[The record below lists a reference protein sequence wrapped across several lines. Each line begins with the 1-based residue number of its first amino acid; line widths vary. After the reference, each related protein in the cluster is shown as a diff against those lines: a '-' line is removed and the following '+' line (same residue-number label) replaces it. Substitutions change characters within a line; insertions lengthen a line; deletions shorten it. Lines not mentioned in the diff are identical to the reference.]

1 MEAKIEAMGHI
12 LDHLLRH
19 DVFSVGPIRVTST
32 VVNTWIVMIALFIG
46 VWLLRRNGF
55 QRIPR
60 GVQALLELGVEFI
73 YSIIDQNYGKSGRRY
88 LPIVGGYFLLV
99 WALNLSWFIPDLVPP
114 TTDLMTTAALGIS
127 AVLLVHFVA
136 IREKGLRAYVH
147 HFLQP
152 SPIMAPMTIL
162 EEVTK
167 PFSLALRLFGNM
179 FGEKMVVTILA
190 ILVPLVVPVPVM
202 FLGLLM
208 GTIQAYIFSLL
219 VTTYLA
225 HFTGDEH

>member
-1 MEAKIEAMGHI
+1 VEAKIEAISHV

-19 DVFSVGPIRVTST
+19 DVFYIGPVPVTST
-32 VVNTWIVMIALFIG
+32 VVNTWIVMIGLFIG
-46 VWLLRRNGF
+46 VWLLTRKGF
-55 QRIPR
+55 QRVPR
-60 GVQALLELGVEFI
+60 GIQSLLELGVEFI
-73 YSIIDQNYGKSGRRY
+73 YSIIDQNCGKAGRRF
-88 LPIVGGYFLLV
+88 LPIVGGYFLFVL
-99 WALNLSWFIPDLVPP
+99 ALNLSWFIPDLVPP
-114 TTDLMTTAALGIS
+114 TTDLMTTAALAIS
-127 AVLLVHFVA
+127 AVLLVHIVA
-136 IREKGLRAYVH
+136 IREKGFRGYIRLFV
-147 HFLQP
+147 QP
-152 SPIMAPMTIL
+152 TPIMAPMALL

-208 GTIQAYIFSLL
+208 GTIQAYIFTLM

-225 HFTGDEH
+225 HFTAEEH